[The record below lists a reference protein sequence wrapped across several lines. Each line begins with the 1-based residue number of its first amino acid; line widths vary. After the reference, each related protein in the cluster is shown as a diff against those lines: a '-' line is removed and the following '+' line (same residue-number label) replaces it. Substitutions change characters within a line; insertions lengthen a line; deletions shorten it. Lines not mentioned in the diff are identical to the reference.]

1 MEILIRSCGW
11 ENLSKMGRFYGLL
24 GRLGE
29 MKRNGRSS
37 LRTGRVS
44 MTVLDSELKLYLLIS
59 ILNIISRD
67 GNFEKLNKLKW
78 DIKSFFISAWPTT
91 HVSKSS
97 VCRRMLER
105 ISQSQQTA
113 HCLRIKKVIGMKVA
127 MLTSFRGRLQPA
139 DLGWIFT
146 RLIF

>member
-1 MEILIRSCGW
+1 MEILIRSFGW
-11 ENLSKMGRFYGLL
+11 ENLSKMGRFCGLT

-44 MTVLDSELKLYLLIS
+44 RTVLDSELKLYLLIS
-59 ILNIISRD
+59 ILNIIGRD

-91 HVSKSS
+91 DVSKSS
-97 VCRRMLER
+97 LLQKNVGKNFPVSVDCSLP
-105 ISQSQQTA
+105 S
-113 HCLRIKKVIGMKVA
+113 HKKMIGMKVV
-127 MLTSFRGRLQPA
+127 MLTSFHGRLQPA
-139 DLGWIFT
+139 DLGWFSPD
-146 RLIF
+146 